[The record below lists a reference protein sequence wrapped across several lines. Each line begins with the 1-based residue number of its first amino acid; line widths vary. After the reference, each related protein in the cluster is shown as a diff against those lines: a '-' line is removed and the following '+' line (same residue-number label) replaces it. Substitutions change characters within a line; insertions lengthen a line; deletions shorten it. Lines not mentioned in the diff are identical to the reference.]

1 MTAAIRQPS
10 AGLTKHVGG
19 ELRLLHVAALQ
30 RGGDLPAKLRDLLS
44 GASARPAKHAS
55 KAAARTPRK
64 ATRRAGRPAKDAKG
78 CAILG
83 CPRPSRSKGY
93 CSAHYQKRRNLQKT
107 KRLPS
112 DWKEDAAP
120 GTVKDLVLPRGRRA
134 ATPSGAHPTRSPEAR
149 G

>member
-1 MTAAIRQPS
+1 MGIDTDIRQLVRTEVERALVPI
-10 AGLTKHVGG
+10 
-19 ELRLLHVAALQ
+19 RAALDGLHAQTEVIQ
-30 RGGDLPAKLRDLLS
+30 RLSAVFGGR
-44 GASARPAKHAS
+44 GV
-55 KAAARTPRK
+55 
-64 ATRRAGRPAKDAKG
+64 TRRAAAPAARRASGSAGKKRGPRSEGRA

-83 CPRPSRSKGY
+83 CNNAARSKGY

-134 ATPSGAHPTRSPEAR
+134 ATPS
-149 G
+149 